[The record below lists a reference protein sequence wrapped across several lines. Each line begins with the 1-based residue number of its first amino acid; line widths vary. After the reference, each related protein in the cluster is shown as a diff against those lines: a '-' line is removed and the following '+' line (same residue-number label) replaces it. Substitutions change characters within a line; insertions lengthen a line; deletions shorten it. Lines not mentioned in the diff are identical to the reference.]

1 MPIMKRKPTLPK
13 LSTKY
18 ILNHVS
24 PEEIFS
30 YYFNIPIH
38 DISYCLNT
46 GKSTYAP
53 YRDDVNRPSLGFYVK
68 GDKLYA
74 RDFGGYFWGDCFD
87 AAAFTLKF
95 GTTGSEFGKLL
106 KRVAIDFNLH
116 QYNKERVKLAKNKI
130 VSQRKEKQKIEIR
143 INKRNWNQ
151 QDAAYWKTKYNI
163 SSKLLNKY
171 YVYPVDT
178 AFVNGL
184 LTYTYNIHNPCYAY
198 YFGNDVNG
206 IENWKLY
213 CPYADKTK
221 HQIKFMQNGASI
233 EGALHIKKAKVGIIT
248 KSYKDVIAIES
259 VASMSSLS
267 LLALA
272 MPSESTILS
281 LNQYNSIM
289 NYVDILYTL
298 SDYDRTGI
306 KFAANMRRKYNTI
319 PLLFTKG
326 LFGKPDFKA
335 KDYSDNLERYGVD
348 NMLKLTTL
356 FCKHGHKD
364 LLNLLKQ

>member
-1 MPIMKRKPTLPK
+1 MKSRKPILAK
-13 LSTKY
+13 LTTKY
-18 ILNHVS
+18 ILQHIS
-24 PEEIFS
+24 PEDIFS
-30 YYFNIPIH
+30 YYWGIPTH
-38 DISYCLNT
+38 EISYCINT
-46 GKSTYAP
+46 GKSTFAP
-53 YRDDVNRPSLGFYVK
+53 YRDDVNRPSLGFYIK

-87 AAAFTLKF
+87 AAAFTTKF
-95 GTTGSEFGKLL
+95 GNTGSEFGKLL
-106 KRVAIDFNLH
+106 ERIAKDFSIHRYSKEH
-116 QYNKERVKLAKNKI
+116 QPLVKKFI
-130 VSQRKEKQKIEIR
+130 YSQKHVKTKIEIK
-143 INKRNWNQ
+143 ISKRNWNNS
-151 QDAAYWKTKYNI
+151 DANYWKGKYGIN
-163 SSKLLNKY
+163 SSLLEEY
-171 YVYPVDT
+171 YVYPVDI

-184 LTYTYNIHNPCYAY
+184 LCYTYNINNPCYAY

-213 CPYADKTK
+213 FPFADKSK
-221 HQIKFMQNGASI
+221 HQRKFMQNSSSI
-233 EGALHIKKAKVGIIT
+233 EGALRVKKAKVGIIT

-259 VASMSSLS
+259 IARIASLS

-272 MPSESTILS
+272 TPSESTILS
-281 LNQYNSIM
+281 LSQYNSIM
-289 NYVDILYTL
+289 NYVEILYTL

-335 KDYSDNLERYGVD
+335 KDYSDNLEKYGVD
-348 NMLKLTTL
+348 NMERLTTL

-364 LLNLLKQ
+364 FFKLLKDEF